1 MKEKLTSAFMNLLD
15 SVIAAAPKV
24 LVGIVLI
31 VAGLVIA
38 KVLETVLRFIL
49 TRLRFDTL
57 MERTGIDKT
66 LQRIGLRQQLNLVI
80 PRLVYFLTLIV
91 LARTASDAL
100 GLTAISVAI
109 GAFFAYLP
117 NIIAALLLLV
127 VGTSIAQFAAN
138 TVEEAARNSGIILPP
153 RSASWFR
160 ASSCLSWR

>member
-1 MKEKLTSAFMNLLD
+1 
-15 SVIAAAPKV
+15 
-24 LVGIVLI
+24 
-31 VAGLVIA
+31 VIA
-38 KVLETVLRFIL
+38 KVIETVLRFLL

-66 LQRIGLRQQLNLVI
+66 LQRIGLRQQLNVVI

-100 GLTAISVAI
+100 GMTAIAGAI

-127 VGTSIAQFAAN
+127 VALPLRSSPLTRWRRRRAIRVSI
-138 TVEEAARNSGIILPP
+138 SP
-153 RSASWFR
+153 RHWASWFR
-160 ASSCLSWR
+160 ASSCLWWP